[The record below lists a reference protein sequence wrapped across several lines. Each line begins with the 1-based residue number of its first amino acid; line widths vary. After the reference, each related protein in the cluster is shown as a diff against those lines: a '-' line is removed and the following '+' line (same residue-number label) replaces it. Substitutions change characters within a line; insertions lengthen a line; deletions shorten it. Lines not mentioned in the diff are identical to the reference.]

1 MNPRSNY
8 HCTHCRITQ
17 PWSQTLASLAA
28 TPLFYAQFITKVT
41 IWASHTEDPDS
52 TLIDEIYGI
61 ASSVD
66 EYQQWFWPY
75 AMSLCQDLCRLFPRL
90 KVAYLIPDDAK
101 EALLTCMRQ
110 LEGYRHERIALET
123 CTTCDQPPKYVH
135 RVYLSRVGSDGE
147 QLHHHPALFAFQRL
161 QESIGKAM
169 PEVGLPAVLR
179 VLQDFWPEGPHL
191 EQWQYHEHVFNQF
204 LKILSQPPAALSST
218 QQIERAFED
227 ADFTMTFACHNR
239 KKLVV
244 ENKRDTIEVV
254 NEPGGDDLE
263 SYESVHSEE
272 CQSTTVE
279 IKGNCKL
286 CETPEMAT
294 HMWWKEGFS
303 TSWA

>member
-1 MNPRSNY
+1 
-8 HCTHCRITQ
+8 
-17 PWSQTLASLAA
+17 LASLAA

-52 TLIDEIYGI
+52 TLIDEVYGI
-61 ASSVD
+61 ASSVN

-135 RVYLSRVGSDGE
+135 RVYLARVGSDGE

-161 QESIGKAM
+161 QECIGKAM
-169 PEVGLPAVLR
+169 PELGLPAVLR
-179 VLQDFWPEGPHL
+179 VLQDFWPVGPHL

-204 LKILSQPPAALSST
+204 LGILNQPPTTLSST
-218 QQIERAFED
+218 QQVEQALED
-227 ADFTMTFACHNR
+227 TGFAMTFACLNR
-239 KKLVV
+239 NHTGLVIEKKRAEAELVDELDNDNSV
-244 ENKRDTIEVV
+244 
-254 NEPGGDDLE
+254 
-263 SYESVHSEE
+263 SYDSSIGSEGS
-272 CQSTTVE
+272 QSPTVKP
-279 IKGNCKL
+279 ISNCKL
-286 CETPEMAT
+286 CETPEMAR
-294 HMWWKEGFS
+294 HMWWKKGFS
-303 TSWA
+303 TSWT